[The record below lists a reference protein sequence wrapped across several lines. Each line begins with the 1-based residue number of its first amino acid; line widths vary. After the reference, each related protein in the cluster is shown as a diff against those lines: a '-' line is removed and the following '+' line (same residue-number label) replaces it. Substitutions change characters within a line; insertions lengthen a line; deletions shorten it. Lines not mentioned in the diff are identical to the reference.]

1 MPSPV
6 NIVVENVLEC
16 DRVAGEEGMTRKV
29 ESCLGVG
36 KAPMPTFAE
45 LQDVWGIMYIGEL

>member
-1 MPSPV
+1 LPSPV

-16 DRVAGEEGMTRKV
+16 GRVAEEEMTRKV

-45 LQDVWGIMYIGEL
+45 LQDVWGIMYIVEL